1 MAYPQGKKVLLRY
14 SRKIECCQVTNLSYQ
29 RAGNINKS
37 EIKSLARDFQRS
49 TPWFVVFEVRKE
61 WWHKMPR

>member
-14 SRKIECCQVTNLSYQ
+14 NRNIECCQVTNLSYHK
-29 RAGNINKS
+29 AGY
-37 EIKSLARDFQRS
+37 IKSRDINSLMSDFHKS